1 MRRRAMR
8 GRGRVAALHD
18 AVGMGGD
25 ARALVHHLEH
35 GRGQAHRDIGRDES
49 IRNAV
54 EMALDGNVI
63 VGVYLRRLPLGQLIP

>member
-1 MRRRAMR
+1 MR

-25 ARALVHHLEH
+25 ARALVQDLEH
-35 GRGQAHRDIGRDES
+35 GRGQAHRDIGPDEA
-49 IRNAV
+49 IRKAV

-63 VGVYLRRLPLGQLIP
+63 VGVSLRRLPLGQLLP